1 MTLHACRRLLA
12 AILLALGLAACGSNV
27 NEKTFALIE
36 DGMTEQQVTD
46 LLGTPSKSA
55 STGALG
61 VSGTTTTWTDG
72 DVTISVQFVNG
83 KVWLKQLDRAKP

>member
-1 MTLHACRRLLA
+1 MTRNACRRLLA
-12 AILLALGLAACGSNV
+12 ATLLALGLAACGSNV
-27 NEKTFALIE
+27 NEKTFARIA
-36 DGMTEQQVTD
+36 DGMTEQQVID

-61 VSGTTTTWTDG
+61 VSGTTATWTDDG
-72 DVTISVQFVNG
+72 VTISVQFVNG